1 MPKGKTGNPRG
12 RPPGA
17 VGQGKSLRLYQDAA
31 AHALWSLTQAGE
43 MRGLVKTP
51 TEAAL
56 LANKIV
62 RSDAKCWEEVTNVVC
77 KVVVQAGAPGHLE
90 PLNETK
96 NTAQRLTGSAK
107 INGNPL
113 AYPAPQADW
122 LGASVYLLEV
132 ILRAKTRGTAAV
144 SAQLLMRD
152 LNWPR
157 VVVERFFTIAGQLHA
172 GSNSYNDVAGLDDV
186 APVFR
191 LPQLVGGD

>member
-31 AHALWSLTQAGE
+31 AHALWSLTQGGE
-43 MRGLVKTP
+43 VRGLVKTP

-62 RSDAKCWEEVTNVVC
+62 RSDAKCWEEVANGVR
-77 KVVVQAGAPGHLE
+77 KVVVEAGAPAHLE

-107 INGNPL
+107 INGKEL

-122 LGASVYLLEV
+122 LGASAYLLEV
-132 ILRAKTRGTAAV
+132 VFRARSRGTAAV
-144 SAQLLMRD
+144 AAQVLMRD
-152 LNWPR
+152 LKWPR
-157 VVVERFFTIAGQLHA
+157 DVVERFFIIAGLLHA

-191 LPQLVGGD
+191 LPTLIGGD